1 MNIKEQIEKLETI
14 NELKKNKNFKILSLR
29 ELQSLPKYNGVL
41 NLKFNSSNFY
51 MLNIEN
57 DDAVPLKYLWRDGYE
72 KLSLDLWYKITREE
86 GYFFDIGA
94 HTGIYSIIGN
104 LNTKKNNIISI
115 EPYFLNYSRLL
126 SNLKLN
132 NISTI
137 NTFFASASNDEGI
150 DKFLVKTGSNYH
162 SSGGRISKDGNL
174 NVVKNKI
181 DNFKLDKK
189 LVAMKIDTEGHE
201 FEVLEGAQNYINQY
215 RPKIIFEINEAS
227 FDNCLDL
234 IKKFNYN
241 FYYLNEKEKKIFKIK
256 KFEKYLLSSEVANCY
271 ATIENI
277 LSDKI

>member
-1 MNIKEQIEKLETI
+1 MNIKEQIEKLEKI
-14 NELKKNKNFKILSLR
+14 NELKKNKNYKMSSLK

-41 NLKFNSSNFY
+41 NLKFNSNNFF

-72 KLSLDLWYKITREE
+72 KLSLDLWYKITRED
-86 GYFFDIGA
+86 GYFLDIGA

-137 NTFFASASNDEGI
+137 NTFFVSASNDEGI
-150 DKFLVKTGSNYH
+150 DKFLVKTRSNYH

-181 DNFKLDKK
+181 DNFKLNKK

-215 RPKIIFEINEAS
+215 RPKIIFEINEKS
-227 FDNCLDL
+227 FDKCLDL
-234 IKKFNYN
+234 IKKFNYK
-241 FYYLNEKEKKIFKIK
+241 FFYLNEKEGKIFKIE
-256 KFEKYLLSSEVANCY
+256 KFDKYLLSSEGANCY
-271 ATIENI
+271 ATTENI
-277 LSDKI
+277 LPDKI